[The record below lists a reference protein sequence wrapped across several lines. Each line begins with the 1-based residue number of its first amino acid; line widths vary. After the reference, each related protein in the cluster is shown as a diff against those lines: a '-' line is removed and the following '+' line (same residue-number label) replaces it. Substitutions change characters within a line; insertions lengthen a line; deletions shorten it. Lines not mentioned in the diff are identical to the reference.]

1 VSNEFLGFNSVNQT
15 EQNLT
20 AGQKTAVFGSKRC
33 RIADGLIKSLHNITY
48 QTFGTILIPSVQ
60 D

>member
-1 VSNEFLGFNSVNQT
+1 VRCWIKPVSNESHGFNSVNQT

-33 RIADGLIKSLHNITY
+33 RIVGAC
-48 QTFGTILIPSVQ
+48 
-60 D
+60 